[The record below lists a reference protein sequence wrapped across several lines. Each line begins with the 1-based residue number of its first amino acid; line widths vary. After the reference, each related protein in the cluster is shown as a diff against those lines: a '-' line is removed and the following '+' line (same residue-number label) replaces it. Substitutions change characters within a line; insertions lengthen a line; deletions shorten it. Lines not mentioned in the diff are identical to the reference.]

1 MSLVG
6 SNFAP
11 NLFIDHSIS
20 TTTSQLELNLT
31 GSGDDIENDA
41 TESAYQL
48 LNEILNETSATET
61 ASIYEKSPII
71 TPIASPNGHIHSSS
85 LNFPFN
91 STSSSVAS
99 IDAVKRLIKR
109 PYGVSV
115 TDLDVLSENIMKQR
129 KKQEVIAL
137 RAIYQYVGLA
147 GLMRLILSIIVLI
160 AVQSITHESFRC
172 NILQK

>member
-115 TDLDVLSENIMKQR
+115 TDLDVLGENIMKQR
-129 KKQEVIAL
+129 KKQVKKATVVDNDEISKTS
-137 RAIYQYVGLA
+137 
-147 GLMRLILSIIVLI
+147 SIKLK
-160 AVQSITHESFRC
+160 
-172 NILQK
+172 L